1 MPGLPQAPKRGSAV
15 DLVINGIKQMVVTGR
30 VRPGDRLPTEMEL
43 AASLSVSRGSVR
55 EAMKI
60 LSAFGIVD
68 IIRGDGTY
76 VATSMRKTFFGPLF
90 FSLIASKG
98 DAERL
103 VELREMVE
111 LGIVR
116 IIARNASEEDLR
128 EIERHYEA
136 LRHQIEG
143 GERNPKTLAACDIA
157 FHRALGRATKNE
169 LIERIYGFLI
179 EYFAHAIEKV
189 HEDETSR
196 LAALRLHGEL
206 AAALH
211 ARDAR
216 RAEEAIESYDRGWVR
231 LLVAPRNQTE
241 QHS

>member
-1 MPGLPQAPKRGSAV
+1 MQEHVMPGLPQAPKRGSAV

-103 VELREMVE
+103 VELREMVDRSDYRPK
-111 LGIVR
+111 R
-116 IIARNASEEDLR
+116 IRGRSARNRTTLR
-128 EIERHYEA
+128 
-136 LRHQIEG
+136 G
-143 GERNPKTLAACDIA
+143 
-157 FHRALGRATKNE
+157 
-169 LIERIYGFLI
+169 
-179 EYFAHAIEKV
+179 
-189 HEDETSR
+189 
-196 LAALRLHGEL
+196 
-206 AAALH
+206 AAAPDRRRR
-211 ARDAR
+211 AEPEDAR
-216 RAEEAIESYDRGWVR
+216 RM
-231 LLVAPRNQTE
+231 
-241 QHS
+241 